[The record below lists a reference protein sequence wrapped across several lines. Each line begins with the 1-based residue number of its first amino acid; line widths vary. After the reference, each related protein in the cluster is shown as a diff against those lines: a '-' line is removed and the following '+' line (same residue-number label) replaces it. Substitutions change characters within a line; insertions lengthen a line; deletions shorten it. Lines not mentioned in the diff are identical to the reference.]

1 MLYFLNICIKLAIC
15 IDPCH
20 INQKLPMMSQHLKLS
35 GTLSSMADFFSKLC
49 LLQRFIALV
58 GLSNVGLVPSI
69 STLDFLLSSGVS
81 MLTRGCACE
90 SYISAPT
97 ACQYAERATP
107 CVSMT
112 ASKAEKCSQRHIP

>member
-1 MLYFLNICIKLAIC
+1 MLYILNICIKLAIC

-35 GTLSSMADFFSKLC
+35 ETLSSMADFFFKTL
-49 LLQRFIALV
+49 FIALV

>member
-1 MLYFLNICIKLAIC
+1 MLYILNICIKLAIC

-20 INQKLPMMSQHLKLS
+20 INQKLPMMSQHLKLRE
-35 GTLSSMADFFSKLC
+35 LQVSSMADFSLFFKTL
-49 LLQRFIALV
+49 FIALV

-69 STLDFLLSSGVS
+69 STLDFLLSSVVS